1 MNKIKVTQN
10 IVADAMTKGLS
21 INDMLAMEYEGEIA
35 DRIKANEAYKSLRPL
50 EMAMAD
56 AGLTKASYV
65 KDFYTD
71 SSNEFLFPAI
81 VDSRIAEITAANP
94 ILNYLVSTNQTVDG
108 TSVKGLKLDWTSPEN
123 KKALDKRDVSE
134 GADLPIVKVTT
145 GSRAINLYKRG
156 VAVQAT
162 YESIMYSRLDLFMRT
177 IEAIAANSA
186 NQQTGDAIDVLING
200 DGNGNAAKTVQT
212 AGTGLT
218 AADVISFAVDFS
230 GDNNNLPLDT
240 IVTTP
245 ELAKVLLAMTYST
258 TEANGYRPG
267 STFNFPQYDLKNI
280 TVIGDA
286 RVTANYVVGLNKAN
300 ALTRYIAAGSQI
312 NEIASNIRNQT
323 KLSTLS
329 EIVGFGKFIDTA
341 SKVLIVK

>member
-10 IVADAMTKGLS
+10 IVADSMTKGMS
-21 INDMLAMEYEGEIA
+21 INDMLAQVYEGEIA
-35 DRIKANEAYKSLRPL
+35 DRCKSNEAYKQLKPL

-56 AGLTKASYV
+56 AGLTKGSLI

-71 SSNEFLFPAI
+71 TSNEFLFPAI
-81 VDSRIAEITAANP
+81 VDTRIAEITASNP
-94 ILNYLVSTNQTVDG
+94 ILQYIVSTNQTIDG
-108 TSVKGLKLDWTSPEN
+108 TSVKGMKLDWTSAEN
-123 KKALDKRDVSE
+123 KKALNKRDVSE
-134 GADLPIVKVTT
+134 GADLPIVKITT
-145 GSRAINLYKRG
+145 GDRALNLYKRG

-177 IEAIAANSA
+177 VAAIAAHSA

-200 DGNGNAAKTVQT
+200 DGNNNAASTVNT

-218 AADVISFAVDFS
+218 AADIISFAVDFS
-230 GDNNNLPLDT
+230 SENNNLPMDT
-240 IVTTP
+240 IVTNP
-245 ELAKVLLAMTYST
+245 DMAKVLLTMTYNANN
-258 TEANGYRPG
+258 ENGYRPG
-267 STFNFPQYDLKNI
+267 ATFNFPQYDLKNI
-280 TVIGDA
+280 TVIGDS
-286 RVTANYVVGLNKAN
+286 RVPAKRVIGLNREN
-300 ALTRYIAAGSQI
+300 ALTRYVAAGSQI

-341 SKVLIVK
+341 SKVLIVQ